1 MLRMGPLHAARVAMN
16 LLLLDIGNTRL
27 KWALW
32 DGALQAAAPQPHG
45 DQPVELFRQ
54 RQWPAVGQV
63 WISCVPRLRD
73 EAQWRAAVRERCGLD
88 PAIVR
93 AQAGWRG
100 LRSAYPQP
108 EKLGVDRWLGMV
120 AAWAEARTPFCVL
133 GAGTA
138 LTFDR
143 VHGDGRHA
151 GGLIAPGFGSM
162 QKALLNVTVTAS
174 GTHAHVH
181 DDRLGHDSE
190 SAIRQGAWFAARG
203 VIENALRA
211 TPAAE
216 PAERRILTGG
226 DAEQLLALLPPGW
239 SHRPHLVLEGLL
251 ALATDGS

>member
-1 MLRMGPLHAARVAMN
+1 MN

-32 DGALQAAAPQPHG
+32 DGALQAAPPQPHG

-93 AQAGWRG
+93 AQAEWRG

-143 VHGDGRHA
+143 VAADGRHG

-162 QKALLNVTVTAS
+162 QNALLNVTVTPPGAQP
-174 GTHAHVH
+174 HVY
-181 DDRLGHDSE
+181 DDRLGSDSE
-190 SAIRQGAWFAARG
+190 SAIRQGAWFAAQG
-203 VIENALRA
+203 VIERALHA
-211 TPAAE
+211 APAAD
-216 PAERRILTGG
+216 ERRIVTGG
-226 DAEQLLALLPPGW
+226 DAASLAPALGAGW
-239 SHRPHLVLEGLL
+239 SLRPHLVLEGLL
-251 ALATDGS
+251 ALARHGNDRG